1 MRIFQGSIYKI
12 VLLTILM
19 LFSGCTSQVE
29 SLTALQTDPSLPQIH
44 NVRTQVDKSSI
55 GFEWDLIKD
64 SRVKGVEVYRAFDN
78 GSSEAEFKKIA
89 TLGSRYTTH
98 FVDTEIIPNQNYIYT
113 FRTYG
118 LFKGS
123 APGKVVRVKAS
134 SPLHPVE
141 LVSVYMVDSGVVKI
155 LWRPHSYAGV
165 YDYVIE
171 RKLQG
176 RGWKYLATVKG
187 RLSPEYI
194 DMSPAKGYSYSY
206 RVVARLADEIR
217 SIPSREISVLIN

>member
-1 MRIFQGSIYKI
+1 MKHFWGKIYTT
-12 VLLTILM
+12 VLLTTLA
-19 LFSGCTSQVE
+19 LFNGCTSQVE
-29 SLTALQTDPSLPQIH
+29 SLTAVGVDNSLPQIH
-44 NVRTQVDKSSI
+44 NVKSEFDNSSI

-64 SRVKGVEVYRAFDN
+64 SRVNGIDIFRAEDKGTNEVEFR
-78 GSSEAEFKKIA
+78 KIA
-89 TLGSRYTTH
+89 TLGNRYTTH
-98 FVDTEIIPNQNYIYT
+98 FVDTDIVPRTKYIYR
-113 FRTYG
+113 FRTFG

-123 APGKVVRVKAS
+123 PKGKIVRVKA
-134 SPLHPVE
+134 PNPIAPVE
-141 LVSVYMVDSGVVKI
+141 LVDVSMVDRGVVKI
-155 LWRPHSYAGV
+155 LWRPHHYVGV

-194 DMSPAKGYSYSY
+194 DMSPAKGYNYSY

-217 SIPSREISVLIN
+217 AIPSGELSVFVE